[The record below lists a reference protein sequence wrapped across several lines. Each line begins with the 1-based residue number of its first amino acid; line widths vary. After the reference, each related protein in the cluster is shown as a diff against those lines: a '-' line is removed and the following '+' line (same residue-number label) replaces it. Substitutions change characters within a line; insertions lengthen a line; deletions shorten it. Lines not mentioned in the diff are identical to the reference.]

1 MDAHGFSAFVLHPA
15 EPHPATKTH
24 LTNPTPAREAVRS
37 LLDWWALSGVSHDD
51 ARAILRALPPEA
63 PAAPESAPA
72 PPPPAP
78 PRSAPTQRGPRAAP
92 APLDGAKASAAA
104 AQTLHDLR
112 AAVEAFEG
120 CGLKATAR
128 TTVFG
133 DGAEGAEIL
142 LIGEGPGR
150 EEDEQGKPF
159 VGRSG
164 QLLDRM
170 LGSIGLSR
178 QANVYISNVVFWR
191 PPGNRPAT
199 QGELAACLPFVE
211 RLIEIQNPK
220 LLILAGGVSAQTVL
234 RRAEGVTK
242 LRGRRLTCASPSGAA
257 PINTMVILHPAY
269 LLRQPQQKRL
279 AWTDLLALEAWLDEL
294 GVAREPRL

>member
-1 MDAHGFSAFVLHPA
+1 MTEFSPEQRAA
-15 EPHPATKTH
+15 
-24 LTNPTPAREAVRS
+24 RS
-37 LLDWWALSGVSHDD
+37 LIDWWASAGVPID
-51 ARAILRALPPEA
+51 ASAIAVAAPARQA
-63 PAAPESAPA
+63 PAAAKPQRSPA
-72 PPPPAP
+72 A
-78 PRSAPTQRGPRAAP
+78 AERAAP
-92 APLDGAKASAAA
+92 PSVDGSKGGAAA
-104 AQTLHDLR
+104 AQSLRDLR

-133 DGAEGAEIL
+133 DGAEDAEVL

-150 EEDEQGKPF
+150 EEDEQGRPF

-170 LGSIGLSR
+170 LAAIGLSR
-178 QANVYISNVVFWR
+178 QSNIYISNVVFWR

-211 RLIEIQNPK
+211 RLIELKRPK
-220 LLILAGGVSAQTVL
+220 LLMLAGGVSAQTVL

-242 LRGRRLTCASPSGAA
+242 LRGRRLTYSPPGSSVSVNA
-257 PINTMVILHPAY
+257 MVILHPAY

-279 AWTDLLALEAWLDEL
+279 AWADLLALEAWMDEL
-294 GVAREPRL
+294 GVARGPRP

>member
-1 MDAHGFSAFVLHPA
+1 MTESHELAGRA
-15 EPHPATKTH
+15 
-24 LTNPTPAREAVRS
+24 
-37 LLDWWALSGVSHDD
+37 LLDWWGLAGVDLDD
-51 ARAILRALPPEA
+51 ARAILRAPLPAPVRA
-63 PAAPESAPA
+63 PAATAPRE
-72 PPPPAP
+72 PTPKRTPVDPALGAATELA
-78 PRSAPTQRGPRAAP
+78 RSAKTVA
-92 APLDGAKASAAA
+92 
-104 AQTLHDLR
+104 DLR

-120 CGLKATAR
+120 CGLKAAAR
-128 TTVFG
+128 NTVFG
-133 DGAEGAEIL
+133 DGVESAEVL

-170 LGSIGLSR
+170 LASIGLSR
-178 QANVYISNVVFWR
+178 QTNVFISNVVYWR

-211 RLIEIQNPK
+211 RLITLMAPK
-220 LLILAGGVSAQTVL
+220 MLLLAGGVAAQTVL

-242 LRGRRLTCASPSGAA
+242 LRGRRLVLQPKELTS
-257 PINTMVILHPAY
+257 PINALVMLHPAY

-279 AWTDLLALEAWLDEL
+279 AWADLLALAAWLDEL
-294 GVAREPRL
+294 GVATGPRL